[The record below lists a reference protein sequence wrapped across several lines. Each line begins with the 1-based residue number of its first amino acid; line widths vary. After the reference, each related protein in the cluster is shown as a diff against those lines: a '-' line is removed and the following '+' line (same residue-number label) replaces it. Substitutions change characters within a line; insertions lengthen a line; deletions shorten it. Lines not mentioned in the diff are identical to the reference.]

1 MDKLLQPIAKE
12 QESYLKDSTDF
23 INYIERT
30 RAPNNA
36 ILVSI
41 DVTSPYTNRPQEEGI
56 ETVCNAYDSL
66 YEGESPIQ
74 TQYLKRTLELI
85 LQENSFQ
92 FTEKNYLVPHG
103 TVMGIKMAVAFA
115 KIFMGKVESQ
125 ILERSTKQTV
135 SWKGYIDDIFSQS
148 GI

>member
-1 MDKLLQPIAKE
+1 MNKLLQLIAKE

-30 RAPNNA
+30 RVPNNA
-36 ILVSI
+36 ILVSM
-41 DVTSPYTNRPQEEGI
+41 DVTSLYTNIPQEEGI

-74 TQYLKRTLELI
+74 TQYLKGALELI

-92 FTEKNYLVPHG
+92 FTEKNYVVPHG
-103 TVMGIKMAVAFA
+103 TAMGTKMAVAFA
-115 KIFMGKVESQ
+115 NIFMGKVESQ
-125 ILERSTKQTV
+125 ILERSAKKPV
-135 SWKGYIDDIFSQS
+135 SWKRYIDDIFSQS

>member
-1 MDKLLQPIAKE
+1 MAHSRSFLANQKA
-12 QESYLKDSTDF
+12 
-23 INYIERT
+23 R
-30 RAPNNA
+30 NA
-36 ILVSI
+36 IFGAENLLN
-41 DVTSPYTNRPQEEGI
+41 TNIPQEEGI

-74 TQYLKRTLELI
+74 TQYLKSALELI

-103 TVMGIKMAVAFA
+103 TAMGTKMAVAFA
-115 KIFMGKVESQ
+115 NIFMGKVESQ
-125 ILERSTKQTV
+125 ILERSAKKPVPWT
-135 SWKGYIDDIFSQS
+135 QS